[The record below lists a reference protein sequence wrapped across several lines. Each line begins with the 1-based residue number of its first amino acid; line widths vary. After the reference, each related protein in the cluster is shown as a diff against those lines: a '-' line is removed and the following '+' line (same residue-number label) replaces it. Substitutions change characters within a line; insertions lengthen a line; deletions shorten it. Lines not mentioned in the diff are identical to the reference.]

1 MGTERKMGENMWIDA
16 AGAPESLWKMDEAA
30 DTADLAAELRHFSRE
45 RLCRSLGGGFR
56 SGN

>member
-1 MGTERKMGENMWIDA
+1 MGENMWIDA